1 MKLMIKMASDGH
13 ANTIKYINQT
23 SMASDDPTRLCVFI
37 PPRRTFHADD
47 LF

>member
-1 MKLMIKMASDGH
+1 
-13 ANTIKYINQT
+13 
-23 SMASDDPTRLCVFI
+23 MASDDPTRLCVFI